1 MTVTGIDEMVGAF
14 PQGLNTLITEN
25 GKNFSGGQRQRFIF
39 ARALYRDFDLLILD
53 EPFNELDEPSEKKML
68 IELQK
73 IAAEGKMI
81 LLITH
86 NMAAMSYCNRKIIM
100 DEAG

>member
-1 MTVTGIDEMVGAF
+1 VEAKDNVSF
-14 PQGLNTLITEN
+14 L
-25 GKNFSGGQRQRFIF
+25 
-39 ARALYRDFDLLILD
+39 RALYRDFDLLILD
-53 EPFNELDEPSEKKML
+53 EPFNELDEPSEKKNVNRVA
-68 IELQK
+68 K

>member
-1 MTVTGIDEMVGAF
+1 
-14 PQGLNTLITEN
+14 
-25 GKNFSGGQRQRFIF
+25 
-39 ARALYRDFDLLILD
+39 
-53 EPFNELDEPSEKKML
+53 ML
-68 IELQK
+68 SELQK

-100 DEAG
+100 DEPG